1 MKTIVALLILAGT
14 GIYLLLP
21 QNNELGPK
29 EFADALKSDKDNVL
43 LDLRS
48 AADFAGGHLFGAN
61 NIDCSLSNFEWRIGA
76 LDTKKR
82 IFIYCQDGYQN
93 KEVLTYLK
101 SQGYH
106 SVTALAGGLNKW
118 LNAGYAV
125 TPEELI
131 PPAELTFDSFSKM
144 LDLEH
149 LVIVQF
155 YLPGDS
161 NCQTVSA
168 SLDELALVYNQ
179 KIKILRI
186 DIDTYKYLATEM
198 GIDLVP
204 TLHFYE
210 NGNLNGTIEGV
221 HRKEYIDEDFQ
232 LKENSAVNFSSKP
245 KTNVLTST
253 FLIPGFGENT
263 ASYRAD

>member
-1 MKTIVALLILAGT
+1 MKTIVALIIVAGT
-14 GIYLLLP
+14 SIYFLLP
-21 QNNELGPK
+21 QTDGLNPK
-29 EFADALKSDKDNVL
+29 EFAEALKSDKDKIL

-48 AADFAGGHLFGAN
+48 ATDFAGGHLLGAT
-61 NIDCSLSNFEWRIGA
+61 NIDYSLSNFEWRISE

-82 IFIYCQDGYQN
+82 IFIYCQNGDRS
-93 KEVLTYLK
+93 KETLAYLK

-106 SVTALAGGLNKW
+106 SVTVLDGGLNQW
-118 LNAGYAV
+118 LSAGYVV

-131 PPAELTFDSFSKM
+131 PPTELTFDDFSRM

-149 LVIVQF
+149 LVIVEF
-155 YLPGDS
+155 YLQGDS

-168 SLDELALVYNQ
+168 ALDELALVYKG

-210 NGNLNGTIEGV
+210 NGNLNGTIQGV

-232 LKENSAVNFSSKP
+232 LKENSTANFSSEQKA
-245 KTNVLTST
+245 TVLTAT
-253 FLIPGFGENT
+253 FLIPEFGGNT
-263 ASYRAD
+263 ASYRTN